1 MALSALALCSRA
13 LLKIGAQPI
22 ASFDEGTAEAEVAAN
37 LYPAARDAL
46 LSLHPWSFATAQA
59 TLPRLAE
66 QWDDEG
72 PDVRDAVLAEDDAEE
87 TEYAALM
94 TAADAS
100 AELLAGLPD
109 GRRRRVVVV
118 VTGLTAR
125 RGRSRPSGRCRRLPV
140 RGTCRGCCSSRPW
153 RRTAC

>member
-1 MALSALALCSRA
+1 MIRRYLPS
-13 LLKIGAQPI
+13 
-22 ASFDEGTAEAEVAAN
+22 
-37 LYPAARDAL
+37 
-46 LSLHPWSFATAQA
+46 

-66 QWDDEG
+66 QWDAEQWDADG
-72 PDVRDAVLAEDDAEE
+72 PEVLDAVVAEDDGEE

-118 VTGLTAR
+118 VETGAVADPVSWRDVVAVHVDDRDDAR
-125 RGRSRPSGRCRRLPV
+125 PDDDLAWWATQEIGDLLASL
-140 RGTCRGCCSSRPW
+140 
-153 RRTAC
+153 

>member
-1 MALSALALCSRA
+1 MTRRYL
-13 LLKIGAQPI
+13 P
-22 ASFDEGTAEAEVAAN
+22 T
-37 LYPAARDAL
+37 
-46 LSLHPWSFATAQA
+46 

-66 QWDDEG
+66 QWDGEG
-72 PDVRDAVLAEDDAEE
+72 PELLDPVLADDDAEE

-118 VTGLTAR
+118 VETA
-125 RGRSRPSGRCRRLPV
+125 SADAPV
-140 RGTCRGCCSSRPW
+140 RWRDVVAVHVDDRDDADPDDDLAWWATQEIGDLLTSS
-153 RRTAC
+153 

>member
-1 MALSALALCSRA
+1 VTRRYL
-13 LLKIGAQPI
+13 P
-22 ASFDEGTAEAEVAAN
+22 T
-37 LYPAARDAL
+37 
-46 LSLHPWSFATAQA
+46 

-66 QWDDEG
+66 QWDGEG
-72 PDVRDAVLAEDDAEE
+72 PELRDPVLAEDDAEE

-118 VTGLTAR
+118 VETASAEAPVTWR
-125 RGRSRPSGRCRRLPV
+125 DVVAVHVDDRDDADPDDDLAWWATQEIDDLLRL
-140 RGTCRGCCSSRPW
+140 G
-153 RRTAC
+153 